1 MSEAA
6 RGGGARRPSPASL
19 SGGMQRVAWL
29 LATWF
34 GCGKSPS
41 APGTVGSLG
50 ALIPLLP
57 MVSYGVESWRWWVMG
72 ALVGMT
78 LPGIWAATAHARWRG
93 KKDPQDVVIDEVLG
107 QWVTIACA
115 TQLNWVSVLLALLL
129 FRLFDVLKPPP
140 VRQLE
145 KLPEGT
151 GIVADDLFAGV
162 YAGLVLYLAG
172 CFNLY

>member
-1 MSEAA
+1 MTE
-6 RGGGARRPSPASL
+6 RRDKAVPTVSPAAQSL
-19 SGGMQRVAWL
+19 AWL

-34 GCGKSPS
+34 GCGKSPT

-50 ALIPLLP
+50 ALVPILP
-57 MVSYGVESWRWWVMG
+57 MATYGVEAWRWWVIG
-72 ALVGMT
+72 AVIVLT
-78 LPGIWAATAHARWRG
+78 LPGIWAATTHARWRG

-115 TQLNWVSVLLALLL
+115 THLSWGAILLALFL

-145 KLPEGT
+145 KLPEGK